1 MIFINRGV
9 YGLGWVELRSFF
21 NPTHCG
27 GLKKKSQFNPTHHRG
42 LTQPTWNGLDPWVGQ
57 LFLITTNIIIII
69 KLSIRTTLQ
78 QIRANL

>member
-21 NPTHCG
+21 NPTHRG
-27 GLKKKSQFNPTHHRG
+27 GLKKKTQSNPTHHRG

-57 LFLITTNIIIII
+57 LFLITTNIII